1 MAKANARF
9 ATVKGQ
15 SETFGTA
22 PFYVGIIQCERVA
35 SSRETLAILSERTG
49 FEVAKIR
56 SLFLALAKIIRAYA
70 GKGVFVTLDGVSAF
84 RILCKGGFQNVTGPW
99 VKGVNVL
106 QIASCELNPF
116 KSVLADLTPSNVT
129 EGLKP
134 VINTVMDLVTKE
146 YDVITGTN
154 EFSVDGY
161 NLALDE
167 AREDEFVGIRAADGT
182 LTKAATTYSDL
193 GQTKAKFMEAPEA
206 GAYTLV
212 VATRCGLGAEF
223 GVVTVERKVSVK

>member
-70 GKGVFVTLDGVSAF
+70 GKGVFVTLDGVTAF

-99 VKGVNVL
+99 VKGVNIL

-146 YDVITGTN
+146 YDVIAGTN

-167 AREDEFVGIRAADGT
+167 AREDEFVGIRASDGT
-182 LTKAATTYSDL
+182 FTKAEVTYSDL
-193 GQTKAKFMEAPEA
+193 GQTKAKFTEAPEA
-206 GAYTLV
+206 GTYTLV
-212 VATRCGLGAEF
+212 VATRCGLGTEF
-223 GVVTVERKVSVK
+223 GVVTAERKVSVA

>member
-9 ATVKGQ
+9 ATVKG
-15 SETFGTA
+15 SNELFGTA
-22 PFYVGIIQCERVA
+22 PFYVGVIQCERVA

-70 GKGVFVTLDGVSAF
+70 GKGVFVTVDGVTSF

-99 VKGVNVL
+99 VKGVNAL

-116 KSVLADLTPSNVT
+116 KSVLADLTPTNVT

-146 YDVITGTN
+146 YDEITGTN
-154 EFSVDGY
+154 VFSVDGY
-161 NLALDE
+161 NLAPDTE
-167 AREDEFVGIRAADGT
+167 QEDEYVGVRASDGT
-182 LTKAATTYSDL
+182 LVKAEITFSDL
-193 GQTKAKFMEAPEA
+193 GQVKAKFTDAPEA
-206 GAYTLV
+206 GPYTLV
-212 VATRCGLGAEF
+212 VATRCGLGSEF
-223 GVVTVERKVSVK
+223 GVVTVERKVSVA

>member
-70 GKGVFVTLDGVSAF
+70 GKGVFVTLDGVTAF

-146 YDVITGTN
+146 YDVIAGTN

-182 LTKAATTYSDL
+182 LVKAEVTYSDL
-193 GQTKAKFMEAPEA
+193 GQTKAKFTEAPEA

-223 GVVTVERKVSVK
+223 GVVTVERKVTIK

>member
-70 GKGVFVTLDGVSAF
+70 GKGVFVTLDGVTAF

-146 YDVITGTN
+146 YDVIAGTN

-182 LTKAATTYSDL
+182 FTKAEVTYSDL
-193 GQTKAKFMEAPEA
+193 GQTKAKFTEAPEA
-206 GAYTLV
+206 GTYTLV
-212 VATRCGLGAEF
+212 VATRCGLGTEF
-223 GVVTVERKVSVK
+223 GVVTVERKVSVA

>member
-70 GKGVFVTLDGVSAF
+70 GKGVFVTLDGVTAF

-99 VKGVNVL
+99 VKGVNIL

-146 YDVITGTN
+146 YDVIAGTN

-167 AREDEFVGIRAADGT
+167 TREDEFVGIRAPDGT
-182 LTKAATTYSDL
+182 FTKAEVTYSDL
-193 GQTKAKFMEAPEA
+193 GQTKAKFTEAPEA
-206 GAYTLV
+206 GTYTLV
-212 VATRCGLGAEF
+212 VATRCGLGTEF
-223 GVVTVERKVSVK
+223 GVVTAERKVSVA

>member
-70 GKGVFVTLDGVSAF
+70 GKGVFVTLDGVTAF

-99 VKGVNVL
+99 VKGVNIL

-146 YDVITGTN
+146 YDVIAGTN

-167 AREDEFVGIRAADGT
+167 TREDEFVGIRAPDGT
-182 LTKAATTYSDL
+182 FTKAEVTYSDL
-193 GQTKAKFMEAPEA
+193 GQTKAKFTEAPEA
-206 GAYTLV
+206 GTYTLV
-212 VATRCGLGAEF
+212 VATRCGLGTEF
-223 GVVTVERKVSVK
+223 GVVTAERKITIK

>member
-70 GKGVFVTLDGVSAF
+70 GKGVFVTLDGVTAF

-99 VKGVNVL
+99 VKGVNIL

-146 YDVITGTN
+146 YDVIAGTN

-167 AREDEFVGIRAADGT
+167 AREDEFVGIRAPDGT
-182 LTKAATTYSDL
+182 FTKAETTYSDL
-193 GQTKAKFMEAPEA
+193 GQTKAKFTEAPEA
-206 GAYTLV
+206 GTYTLV
-212 VATRCGLGAEF
+212 VATRCGLGTEF
-223 GVVTVERKVSVK
+223 GVVTAERRITIK

>member
-9 ATVKGQ
+9 ATMKGQ

-70 GKGVFVTLDGVSAF
+70 GKGVFVTLDGVTAF

-99 VKGVNVL
+99 VKGVNIL

-146 YDVITGTN
+146 YDVIAGTN

-167 AREDEFVGIRAADGT
+167 AREDEFVGIRASDGT
-182 LTKAATTYSDL
+182 LVKAEVTYSDL
-193 GQTKAKFMEAPEA
+193 GQTKAKFAEAPEA
-206 GAYTLV
+206 GTYTLV
-212 VATRCGLGAEF
+212 VATRCGLGTEF
-223 GVVTVERKVSVK
+223 GVVTVERKITIK

>member
-22 PFYVGIIQCERVA
+22 PFYVGVIQCERVA

-70 GKGVFVTLDGVSAF
+70 GKGVFVTLDGVTAF

-146 YDVITGTN
+146 YDVIAGTN

-167 AREDEFVGIRAADGT
+167 AREDEFVGIRAPDGT
-182 LTKAATTYSDL
+182 FTKAEVTYSDL
-193 GQTKAKFMEAPEA
+193 GQTKAKFTEAPEA
-206 GAYTLV
+206 GTYTLV

-223 GVVTVERKVSVK
+223 GVVTAERKVSVK